1 MWIDLDNWPRR
12 SHYAFF
18 RSMSRP
24 FAGFTAEVDVSGARR
39 WCKNEGVSF
48 FLASWW
54 GLLRACDEVPA
65 MRQRIRGDRVWQH
78 DRVCVASTALAPD
91 GTFRFCLLDHAPSF
105 DGFARAGRQAVAA
118 AIAAP
123 AALADPVGRD
133 DVVFGTVIPWRRI
146 TAVQHARG
154 DDPTDSVP
162 RIAFGRA
169 SDAAGATQMPVSIE
183 AHHALVDGA
192 HLAALLDAFEQ
203 RMNDLPGVFR

>member
-1 MWIDLDNWPRR
+1 MWIDLDRWPRR

-24 FAGFTAEVDVSGARR
+24 FAGFTAEVDVSAVRR
-39 WCKNEGVSF
+39 WCQSEDVSF

-54 GLLRACDEVPA
+54 ALLRACDEVPA
-65 MRQRIRGDRVWQH
+65 MRQRIRGERVWQH
-78 DRVCVASTALAPD
+78 ERICVASTALAPD
-91 GTFRFCLLDHAPSF
+91 GTFRFCLLDHATSF
-105 DGFARAGRQAVAA
+105 DAFAREGRRAVQD

-123 AALADPVGRD
+123 AVLADPVGRD

-154 DDPTDSVP
+154 DAPDDSVP

-169 SDAAGATQMPVSIE
+169 STEGPRDRMPVSLE